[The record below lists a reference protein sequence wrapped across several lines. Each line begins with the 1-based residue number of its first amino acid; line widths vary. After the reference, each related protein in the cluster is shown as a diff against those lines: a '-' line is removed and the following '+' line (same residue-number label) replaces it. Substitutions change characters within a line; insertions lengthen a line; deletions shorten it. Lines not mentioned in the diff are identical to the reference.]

1 MVDVEDL
8 VVGCI
13 PGRYSVDKNFSLDGL
28 LFELVRVG
36 CCWLVRLWLGV
47 AEFYIYQ
54 LTAPLNFQAVAACMN
69 SRADQS
75 AYLI

>member
-8 VVGCI
+8 VDENC
-13 PGRYSVDKNFSLDGL
+13 SLDGL

-36 CCWLVRLWLGV
+36 CCWLVRLWPVV

-54 LTAPLNFQAVAACMN
+54 LTAPLNFRAVAACID
-69 SRADQS
+69 SRAYQS